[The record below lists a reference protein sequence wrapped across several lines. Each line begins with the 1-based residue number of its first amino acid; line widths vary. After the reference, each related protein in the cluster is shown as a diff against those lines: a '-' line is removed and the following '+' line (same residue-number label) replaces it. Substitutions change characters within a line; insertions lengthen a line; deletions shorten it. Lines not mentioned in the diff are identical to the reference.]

1 MSGFQFKQFAI
12 QQDRCAMK
20 VGTDGVLLGAWA
32 TTGERMLDIGTGT
45 GLIALMLA
53 QRSSHAIVDAVEIDE
68 AAAEQAREN
77 VVASPFA
84 DRVNVVNV
92 EIQNFIPTNG
102 ARYDVIVSNPPYFQN
117 ALGSPDKKRHAAR
130 HTDSLSYRELLDAAV
145 RLLRED
151 GRFCIIIPFD
161 SRQSVVDEALLH
173 GFSISRECAVRTTQ
187 RKTPRRYLL
196 EFSRRIKATENRMG
210 ENSTTNG
217 YEEVVL
223 TDGDGGRSK
232 WYQNIT
238 KEFYLF

>member
-187 RKTPRRYLL
+187 RKAPRRYLL
-196 EFSRRIKATENRMG
+196 ELSRRIRAAENRMG
-210 ENSTTNG
+210 ENSTLKE

-223 TDGDGGRSK
+223 TDGDGGRSE
-232 WYQNIT
+232 WYQHIT

>member
-53 QRSSHAIVDAVEIDE
+53 QRCAHAVVDAVEIDE

-77 VVASPFA
+77 VAASPFA

-92 EIQNFIPTNG
+92 EIQKFTPMNG
-102 ARYDVIVSNPPYFQN
+102 VRYDVVVSNPPYFQN
-117 ALGSPDKKRHAAR
+117 ALGSPDEKRHTAR
-130 HTDSLSYRELLDAAV
+130 HTDSLSYRELLDAV
-145 RLLRED
+145 TRLLRED

-161 SRQSVVDEALLH
+161 CRQSVIDEALLH

-187 RKTPRRYLL
+187 RKAPRRYLL

-210 ENSTTNG
+210 ENSTTKG

-223 TDGDGGRSK
+223 TDGDGGRSE